1 MGENLALEKVILEQK
16 RKDILREVEEK
27 RKYQEEI
34 SEKLSILTKE
44 SKGNYNQ
51 EKENTEKIY
60 NLLKKEIENYEEA
73 LKCPYFGRV
82 DFEEKLGIEEQI
94 YIGKKGITSTAD
106 GEEIVVDWR
115 APVADL
121 YYSSTGGKAYYRAPV
136 GKISE
141 I

>member
-34 SEKLSILTKE
+34 AEKLSILTKE

-60 NLLKKEIENYEEA
+60 NLSLFWK
-73 LKCPYFGRV
+73 
-82 DFEEKLGIEEQI
+82 
-94 YIGKKGITSTAD
+94 S
-106 GEEIVVDWR
+106 
-115 APVADL
+115 
-121 YYSSTGGKAYYRAPV
+121 
-136 GKISE
+136 
-141 I
+141 